1 MDDDSQRRELT
12 DQLHRSTGS
21 YELVLSPT
29 ILGLL
34 GYLTDQWLGTLPLFT
49 VIAVVIGLVGA
60 VVKIYYGYEVEMRQH
75 EAEGPWAK
83 RS

>member
-1 MDDDSQRRELT
+1 VTDSQRRELT
-12 DQLHRSTGS
+12 KSMNRSHGS
-21 YELVLSPT
+21 FELVVSPLLFAL
-29 ILGLL
+29 IGYGL
-34 GYLTDQWLGTLPLFT
+34 DRWIGTTPWIT
-49 VIAVVIGLVGA
+49 VIFAIIGLAGA

>member
-1 MDDDSQRRELT
+1 MTDSQRRELA
-12 DQLHRSTGS
+12 QSMNKSHGS
-21 YELVLSPT
+21 FELVVSPL
-29 ILGLL
+29 ILALIGYGLDRWI
-34 GYLTDQWLGTLPLFT
+34 GTTPWLTVLFAI
-49 VIAVVIGLVGA
+49 VGLVGA